1 MMNEPPK
8 TLAFYRR
15 QQARQL
21 FRVLIIAAVVA
32 LIIVTVPGLGSLRA
46 RLAHT
51 KATWVIAA
59 AALEVASVGSF
70 VIAFQRAFAPRLSW
84 RDAGALGTTA
94 QGINALV
101 PAGGAGG
108 LAAAAVLLARA
119 GIPRAVAISRM
130 IALFVLTAVA
140 TNVAMVIVGGIGV
153 GSGVLPGHAGWSTS
167 YLLAGLAILVVLGV
181 AWLVRRPT
189 RPAPAPTTR
198 WRALRQEAG
207 REVSD
212 GLRWTGL
219 LLARRDPLL
228 IVGSLGYVL
237 FDLAALAASFR
248 AVGSVG
254 LPLGTMMLAYT
265 LGQVGSIISLPGT
278 TEGGL
283 LGVFVLYGAPLSAT
297 ASAILVYRA
306 AALLVP
312 LALGIAGA
320 GGLRGLA
327 PELTPDDGA
336 LPLEA
341 R

>member
-1 MMNEPPK
+1 MNERPR

-15 QQARQL
+15 HQARQL
-21 FRVLIIAAVVA
+21 LRLLVIAAIVA

-51 KATWVIAA
+51 SATWVIAA
-59 AALEVASVGSF
+59 VGLEVASVGSF
-70 VIAFQRAFAPRLSW
+70 VVAFQRAFAPSLSW
-84 RDAGALGTTA
+84 RDAASLGTTA

-101 PAGGAGG
+101 PAGGTGG

-119 GIPRAVAISRM
+119 GVPRGIAISRM

-140 TNVAMVIVGGIGV
+140 TNVAMVIIGGVGV
-153 GSGVLPGHAGWSTS
+153 GSGLLPGQAGWSAS
-167 YLLAGLAILVVLGV
+167 YLLAGLAILVVLV
-181 AWLVRRPT
+181 AAWLVRRRT
-189 RPAPAPTTR
+189 RAVPPPTTR
-198 WRALRQEAG
+198 WQALRQEAA
-207 REVSD
+207 RDVRD
-212 GLRWTGL
+212 GMRWTGL
-219 LLARRDPLL
+219 LVAKRDPLL
-228 IVGSLGYVL
+228 ILGSAGFVL
-237 FDLAALAASFR
+237 FDLAALAVSFR

-265 LGQVGSIISLPGT
+265 LGQVGSIVSLPGT

-283 LGVFVLYGAPLSAT
+283 LGVFVLYGAPLGAT

-312 LALGIAGA
+312 LVLGIVGA
-320 GGLRGLA
+320 SGLRWLA

>member
-1 MMNEPPK
+1 MNERPG

-15 QQARQL
+15 RQGRQL
-21 FRVLIIAAVVA
+21 LRLLLVATVVA

-51 KATWVIAA
+51 NATWVIAA
-59 AALEVASVGSF
+59 VGLEVATVGSF
-70 VIAFQRAFAPRLSW
+70 VVAFQRAFAPRLSW
-84 RDAGALGTTA
+84 RDAASLGTTA

-101 PAGGAGG
+101 PAGGTGG

-119 GIPRAVAISRM
+119 GIPRGIAISRM

-140 TNVAMVIVGGIGV
+140 TNVAMVIIGGIGI
-153 GSGVLPGHAGWSTS
+153 GSGLLPGHAGWSAS
-167 YLLAGLAILVVLGV
+167 YLLAGLAILVVLVV
-181 AWLVRRPT
+181 AWFVRRPA
-189 RPAPAPTTR
+189 RPAPPPTTR
-198 WRALRQEAG
+198 WRAFRQEAA
-207 REVSD
+207 RDLRD
-212 GLRWTGL
+212 GMRWTRI
-219 LLARRDPLL
+219 LLAKRDPLL
-228 IVGSLGYVL
+228 LLGSVGFVL

-254 LPLGTMMLAYT
+254 LPVGTMMLAYT
-265 LGQVGSIISLPGT
+265 LGQVGSIVSLPGT

-283 LGVFVLYGAPLSAT
+283 LGVFVLYGAPVGVT

-306 AALLVP
+306 AELLVP
-312 LALGIAGA
+312 LVLGIVGVS
-320 GGLRGLA
+320 GLRRLA

-341 R
+341 P

>member
-1 MMNEPPK
+1 MNERPR
-8 TLAFYRR
+8 TLAFYRH

-21 FRVLIIAAVVA
+21 LRLLVVAAVVA

-46 RLAHT
+46 RLTHT
-51 KATWVIAA
+51 NAGWVIAA

-70 VIAFQRAFAPRLSW
+70 VVAFQRAFAPRLSW
-84 RDAGALGTTA
+84 RDSAALGTTA

-101 PAGGAGG
+101 PAGGTGG

-119 GIPRAVAISRM
+119 GIPRSSAISRM
-130 IALFVLTAVA
+130 LALFVLTAVV

-153 GSGVLPGHAGWSTS
+153 GTGLLPGHAGWSTS
-167 YLLAGLAILVVLGV
+167 YLLAGLAVLVVLV
-181 AWLVRRPT
+181 AAWLVRRPS
-189 RPAPAPTTR
+189 RPASPPATR
-198 WRALRQEAG
+198 WQAFKQEAA
-207 REVSD
+207 RDVRD
-212 GLRWTGL
+212 GFRCTGQ
-219 LLARRDPLL
+219 LLAQRDPLL
-228 IVGSLGYVL
+228 ILGCAGFVL
-237 FDLAALAASFR
+237 FDLAALAAAFR

-283 LGVFVLYGAPLSAT
+283 LGVFVLYGAPVGVT

-306 AALLVP
+306 AETLVP
-312 LALGIAGA
+312 LVLGIVGV
-320 GGLRGLA
+320 GGLRRLA
-327 PELTPDDGA
+327 PELTPDDGV

-341 R
+341 Q